1 MQNLLPVQYNRTRS
15 STKMLQLHGAVIYV
29 KATKSLTSTFLKLMK
44 SVIGSCATNIKSDIN
59 SEVNLQ
65 IHCYMPV

>member
-1 MQNLLPVQYNRTRS
+1 MQNLLPVQYNCTRS
-15 STKMLQLHGAVIYV
+15 STKMLQLHGAVIYMYV

-59 SEVNLQ
+59 S
-65 IHCYMPV
+65 